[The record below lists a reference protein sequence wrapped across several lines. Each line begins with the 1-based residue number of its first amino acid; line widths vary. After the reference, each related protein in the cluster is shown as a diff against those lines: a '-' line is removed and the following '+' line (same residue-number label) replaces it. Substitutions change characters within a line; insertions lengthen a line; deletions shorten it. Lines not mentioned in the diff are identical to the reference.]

1 MDDKNQNQNGQ
12 DPKKNNAPQTPPQSP
27 ATGTRRP
34 PKAALVWF
42 IIFMALGAMMLF
54 QFNSNGRTIRWDQSE
69 FERKALE
76 GRIRTVKISP
86 ESDRVMFIEGKY
98 SLTPEESSAAVKKN
112 PKAPDYGQY
121 KTRVIYT
128 ESLDQLLKPVARAVE
143 PRENWWT
150 LLATILPVLLIVGLI
165 YFLFSRQIKM
175 AGKGAMQFGKS
186 RARIIMPNDLKTT
199 FDDIAGADEAKEEI
213 KEVVEFLKDPLK
225 FKMLGGNIPKGVL
238 LTGSPGTGKTLLAKA
253 VACEAGVP
261 FFSISGSDFVEM
273 FVGVGASRV
282 RDMFEQARKHTPC
295 LIFIDEIDAVGRSR
309 FSGLG
314 GGHDEREQ
322 TLNAMLVEMDGL
334 ETQAGVIVLAATNRP
349 DVLDPALLRP
359 GRFDRQVVM
368 DLPDIKG
375 RRKILD
381 VHSKNI
387 KIESNVELDTIARTT
402 PGFSGAD
409 LANLCNEAALLA
421 ARNNREAATQADMEE
436 ARDKVRWGRER
447 KSRKISDR
455 ERKLTAYHEAGHT
468 IVALNCKLS
477 TPVHKVTIIPRGQAY
492 LGATLTMPLE
502 DAYTQSKNELLD
514 ELTVLMG
521 GRAAE
526 EIIFGD
532 VTNGASGDIDHA
544 TRIARLM
551 ICTFGM
557 NDKIGP
563 IRYSEH
569 HEQVR
574 VRADAPPSETYS
586 QETAREIDIEVKLLI
601 NSARQRA
608 LDILNSLHNNLEKL
622 AVELL
627 DKETLTVA
635 EVRKLLD
642 MPEEILAGN
651 TDTAETAVEETSA
664 ADETATAIKPDNA
677 S

>member
-1 MDDKNQNQNGQ
+1 MASDNDFN
-12 DPKKNNAPQTPPQSP
+12 KNNDDDNNRQGGSP
-27 ATGTRRP
+27 GFARKP
-34 PKAALVWF
+34 SKAAFVWF
-42 IIFMALGAMMLF
+42 LIIIAVGTMIFVRFNNQTGA
-54 QFNSNGRTIRWDQSE
+54 QDKDQAF
-69 FERKALE
+69 FEQEIAAGKVISVKLVPETDRIMVAEWKSKLNPEDLAKARKE
-76 GRIRTVKISP
+76 N
-86 ESDRVMFIEGKY
+86 Y
-98 SLTPEESSAAVKKN
+98 
-112 PKAPDYGQY
+112 KAPDYRKYRG
-121 KTRVIYT
+121 RIIYS
-128 ESLDQLLKPVARAVE
+128 EGLDQMLKPVQREVE
-143 PRENWWT
+143 SRDNWWNVVGT
-150 LLATILPVLLIVGLI
+150 LLPVLLIIGVF

-186 RARIIMPNDLKTT
+186 RARMIMPNELKTK

-213 KEVVEFLKDPLK
+213 KEIVDFLKDPLR

-238 LTGSPGTGKTLLAKA
+238 LTGAPGTGKTLLAKA
-253 VACEAGVP
+253 VASEANVP

-282 RDMFEQARKHTPC
+282 RDMFEQARKHMPC

-334 ETQAGVIVLAATNRP
+334 ETQAGVIIIAATNRP

-359 GRFDRQVVM
+359 GRFDRQIVL

-381 VHSKNI
+381 VHIKNI
-387 KIESNVELDTIARTT
+387 KTATDVNLDLIARTT

-421 ARNNREAATQADMEE
+421 ARNNREAAIMIDMEE

-447 KSRKISDR
+447 KSRKISDK

-468 IVALNCKLS
+468 LIAMHSENA

-492 LGATLTMPLE
+492 LGATMTMPTE
-502 DAYTQSKNELLD
+502 DTYTSSRSELLD
-514 ELTVLMG
+514 ELVVLMG
-521 GRAAE
+521 GRSAE
-526 EIIFGD
+526 EIVFNDIS
-532 VTNGASGDIDHA
+532 TGASSDIETA
-544 TRIARLM
+544 TRIARQM
-551 ICTFGM
+551 VCTFGM

-563 IRYSEH
+563 IRYSEY
-569 HEQVR
+569 HEQIR

-586 QETAREIDIEVKLLI
+586 QETAREIDIEIKKLLDD
-601 NSARQRA
+601 AHDKA
-608 LDILNSLHNNLEKL
+608 VKMLEGYRDQVELL
-622 AVELL
+622 AKELL
-627 DKETLTVA
+627 DKETLSVA
-635 EVRKLLD
+635 EVRALIG
-642 MPEEILAGN
+642 MPAVEDPAVEAPVVEPAAAQESAPEAVQSAEAGSSGN
-651 TDTAETAVEETSA
+651 T
-664 ADETATAIKPDNA
+664 A

>member
-1 MDDKNQNQNGQ
+1 MASDNDNNFN
-12 DPKKNNAPQTPPQSP
+12 KNNDDDNNRQGIPPSFSGKP
-27 ATGTRRP
+27 S
-34 PKAALVWF
+34 KAAFVWILIF
-42 IIFMALGAMMLF
+42 IALGAMIVF
-54 QFNSNGRTIRWDQSE
+54 QFNNKAGAQDKDQAF
-69 FERKALE
+69 FEQEIAAGKIISVKLVPE
-76 GRIRTVKISP
+76 TDRIMYAEWKS
-86 ESDRVMFIEGKY
+86 K
-98 SLTPEESSAAVKKN
+98 LNPEELAKIRKDN
-112 PKAPDYGQY
+112 YKAPDYRKY
-121 KTRVIYT
+121 KARIIYS
-128 ESLDQLLKPVARAVE
+128 EGLDQMLKPIQREVE
-143 PRENWWT
+143 SRDNWWNIVGT
-150 LLATILPVLLIVGLI
+150 LLPVLLIIGVF

-186 RARIIMPNDLKTT
+186 RARMIMPNELKTK

-213 KEVVEFLKDPLK
+213 KEIVDFLKDPLR

-238 LTGSPGTGKTLLAKA
+238 LTGAPGTGKTLLAKA
-253 VACEAGVP
+253 VASEANVP

-282 RDMFEQARKHTPC
+282 RDMFEQARKHMPC

-334 ETQAGVIVLAATNRP
+334 ETQAGVIIIAATNRP

-359 GRFDRQVVM
+359 GRFDRQIVL

-381 VHSKNI
+381 VHIKNI
-387 KIESNVELDTIARTT
+387 KTAADVNLDLIARTT

-421 ARNNREAATQADMEE
+421 ARNNREAAIMIDMEE

-447 KSRKISDR
+447 KSRKISDK

-468 IVALNCKLS
+468 LIAMHSENA

-492 LGATLTMPLE
+492 LGATMTMPTE
-502 DAYTQSKNELLD
+502 DTYTSSRSELLD
-514 ELTVLMG
+514 ELVVLMG
-521 GRAAE
+521 GRSAE
-526 EIIFGD
+526 EIVFKDIS
-532 VTNGASGDIDHA
+532 TGASSDIEVA
-544 TRIARLM
+544 TRIARQM
-551 ICTFGM
+551 VCIFGM

-563 IRYSEH
+563 IRYSEY
-569 HEQVR
+569 HEQIR

-586 QETAREIDIEVKLLI
+586 QETAREIDVEVKKLLDD
-601 NSARQRA
+601 AHMKA
-608 LDILNSLHNNLEKL
+608 VKMLEDHRGQVELL
-622 AVELL
+622 AQELL

-635 EVRKLLD
+635 EVRKLIG
-642 MPEEILAGN
+642 MPAVE
-651 TDTAETAVEETSA
+651 DPAVEEAPAVTTP
-664 ADETATAIKPDNA
+664 ETAAEAAPRC
-677 S
+677 

>member
-1 MDDKNQNQNGQ
+1 
-12 DPKKNNAPQTPPQSP
+12 
-27 ATGTRRP
+27 
-34 PKAALVWF
+34 
-42 IIFMALGAMMLF
+42 
-54 QFNSNGRTIRWDQSE
+54 
-69 FERKALE
+69 
-76 GRIRTVKISP
+76 
-86 ESDRVMFIEGKY
+86 
-98 SLTPEESSAAVKKN
+98 
-112 PKAPDYGQY
+112 
-121 KTRVIYT
+121 
-128 ESLDQLLKPVARAVE
+128 
-143 PRENWWT
+143 
-150 LLATILPVLLIVGLI
+150 
-165 YFLFSRQIKM
+165 
-175 AGKGAMQFGKS
+175 
-186 RARIIMPNDLKTT
+186 
-199 FDDIAGADEAKEEI
+199 
-213 KEVVEFLKDPLK
+213 
-225 FKMLGGNIPKGVL
+225 
-238 LTGSPGTGKTLLAKA
+238 
-253 VACEAGVP
+253 
-261 FFSISGSDFVEM
+261 
-273 FVGVGASRV
+273 
-282 RDMFEQARKHTPC
+282 
-295 LIFIDEIDAVGRSR
+295 
-309 FSGLG
+309 
-314 GGHDEREQ
+314 
-322 TLNAMLVEMDGL
+322 
-334 ETQAGVIVLAATNRP
+334 
-349 DVLDPALLRP
+349 
-359 GRFDRQVVM
+359 
-368 DLPDIKG
+368 
-375 RRKILD
+375 
-381 VHSKNI
+381 
-387 KIESNVELDTIARTT
+387 
-402 PGFSGAD
+402 
-409 LANLCNEAALLA
+409 
-421 ARNNREAATQADMEE
+421 MEE

-635 EVRKLLD
+635 EVRKLLG